1 MDLRKTHFIDFWG
14 SSLLRGD
21 PSACIALGLRLL
33 YACLSS
39 FLMVVFLKSILAV
52 GRPRVQALLDIK
64 GYYKAEIED

>member
-1 MDLRKTHFIDFWG
+1 M
-14 SSLLRGD
+14 RGD
-21 PSACIALGLRLL
+21 PSARIALGLRLL